1 MPARTAYVRLQT
13 SSSSVM
19 AIRAWEPSH
28 FVAQASREYALLGLL
43 VGLFLAALGA
53 NIWQG
58 LWRHEALYR
67 RFIAYMAAA
76 LVNIS
81 TVNGVVGEFLFPDNA
96 FMANQCVSLGVLGLI
111 FFGTRFY
118 MLALDIYSAPAW
130 MRWIYQIEIAVVLI
144 CLPVTLVGFY
154 TEAAQVL
161 FPLISLTLLIGTVRS
176 GQLWQQKNSNGKILL
191 LAHLLSLVGNF
202 SIVPTLMGIF
212 PGKIQLLYSFQFG
225 PFGSLLALQFMLSQ
239 RVRTIQA
246 QLHQATLETEIAKAT
261 TQHERT
267 EREQQR
273 HFLSMLTHEL
283 KTPLSIIRMRLGA
296 TAPTPRMQAYAAQAV
311 QDIDAIVDRC
321 AMVSQIDDQADPP
334 QPVACRIDDILR
346 EIRSQ
351 QPSAHRITLAV
362 AENAA
367 AVCVQSDPVL
377 LRTVLNNLIDN
388 ALKYSP
394 PNGIVQ
400 ITLAVEPRETRHGL
414 HLQIDNA
421 IGSAGTPEQ
430 TRVFE
435 KYYRSPGAHQH
446 SGSGLGLYIVKALT
460 EQLGGSIECRPQ
472 NGMMIF
478 SLWLPF

>member
-1 MPARTAYVRLQT
+1 
-13 SSSSVM
+13 
-19 AIRAWEPSH
+19 
-28 FVAQASREYALLGLL
+28 
-43 VGLFLAALGA
+43 
-53 NIWQG
+53 
-58 LWRHEALYR
+58 
-67 RFIAYMAAA
+67 
-76 LVNIS
+76 
-81 TVNGVVGEFLFPDNA
+81 
-96 FMANQCVSLGVLGLI
+96 
-111 FFGTRFY
+111 
-118 MLALDIYSAPAW
+118 

-421 IGSAGTPEQ
+421 IGSVGTPEQ